1 MSGSATRSGDGVRY
15 RATHTARLPNIAS
28 KFERQRSETS
38 PQFFCHQDPESPMF
52 ALDLR
57 YGRDPGF
64 FGVFVVVKNDAGK
77 ALAFTMQKFRLYD
90 DEGKVLKEAKGNK
103 RSAWIK
109 SRDSGWG
116 FSQLYKPIDASK
128 ETAWRIF
135 IEFEYEKEGAS
146 LPSSSPSSTPAND
159 LQTDLLKLLDSAPNT
174 DVTFIVQGE
183 SIKAHKSILAVR
195 SQYFQRMFESDV
207 EENITDEVKVP
218 DIEPEVFR
226 GLLQFLYSGLAP
238 KNVADKA
245 FELLLAADKYGVD
258 GLIKICE
265 DKASIHL
272 GNVVDLLLVADGV
285 HNEKLMTR
293 AKAVFRSHVD
303 ELMASNVDTEKLKSR
318 PALLLQ
324 LIAYCAK
331 R

>member
-1 MSGSATRSGDGVRY
+1 MADQKIANRSPWQKLGDLAWG
-15 RATHTARLPNIAS
+15 L
-28 KFERQRSETS
+28 
-38 PQFFCHQDPESPMF
+38 
-52 ALDLR
+52 
-57 YGRDPGF
+57 GR
-64 FGVFVVVKNDAGK
+64 V
-77 ALAFTMQKFRLYD
+77 
-90 DEGKVLKEAKGNK
+90 
-103 RSAWIK
+103 
-109 SRDSGWG
+109 
-116 FSQLYKPIDASK
+116 YKPVDASK

-135 IEFEYEKEGAS
+135 IEFEYEKNGAS
-146 LPSSSPSSTPAND
+146 LPSTTSVHD
-159 LQTDLLKLLDSAPNT
+159 LQTDLLKLLETASNT
-174 DVTFIVQGE
+174 DVTFVVQGE